1 MLPRW
6 MRRIVS
12 STSHSR
18 AFGAIGPTVM
28 PPLERAYRAVTRR
41 AGPISELAVPSLVL
55 HTTGAR
61 TGRPQRAAL
70 ICSPDAAGREFL
82 VAGSNF
88 ARPRHPGWTYNLIA
102 HPAAE
107 IERRGRRVR
116 VSATLLTG
124 GERDRAWAR
133 LDDVLPGYRRYERA
147 AGREFRVF
155 RLEPVESE

>member
-12 STSHSR
+12 SASHSR
-18 AFGAIGPTVM
+18 AFGAIGPAVM
-28 PPLERAYRAVTRR
+28 PPLERAYRALTRR

-61 TGRPQRAAL
+61 TRRPRRAEL
-70 ICSPDAAGREFL
+70 ICSPDAAGGGLL

-88 ARPRHPGWTYNLIA
+88 ARPRHPGWTYNLVA
-102 HPAAE
+102 NPAAE
-107 IERRGRRVR
+107 VERGGRRIR
-116 VSATLLTG
+116 VTAALLSG
-124 GERDRAWAR
+124 GERERAWTR

-155 RLEPVESE
+155 RLDPIEPE

>member
-6 MRRIVS
+6 MRRIVAS
-12 STSHSR
+12 ASHSR

-28 PPLERAYRAVTRR
+28 PPLERAYRALTRR

-61 TGRPQRAAL
+61 TGLPRRAEL
-70 ICSPDAAGREFL
+70 ICAPDVAGGGLL

-88 ARPRHPGWTYNLIA
+88 ARPRHPGWTVNLMA
-102 HPAAE
+102 SPAAE
-107 IERRGRRVR
+107 VERGGRRTR
-116 VSATLLTG
+116 VTATRLA
-124 GERDRAWAR
+124 GEEREQAWAR
-133 LDDVLPGYRRYERA
+133 LDEVLPGYRRYERA

-155 RLEPVESE
+155 RLDAG